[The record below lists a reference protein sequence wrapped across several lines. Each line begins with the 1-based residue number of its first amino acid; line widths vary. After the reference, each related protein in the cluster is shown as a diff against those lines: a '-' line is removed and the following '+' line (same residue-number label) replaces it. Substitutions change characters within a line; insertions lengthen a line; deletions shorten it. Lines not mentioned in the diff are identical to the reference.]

1 MKRLFFTLFAA
12 AFMCSGAS
20 AQISAFPIETTWGVE
35 GYTLPRTVI
44 VVSVTQQR
52 EVIIRGPYARYAAEY
67 LGVTGAPMSDR
78 ETYSILGASL
88 SWSAEPDPNQ
98 VYGLDPK
105 KSGDV
110 KVFNW
115 LAPSAELSTT
125 AHLEDVDFLDAK
137 FGGRT
142 PFKDMGTSTV
152 VENSLGQSVFNSSAV
167 EKSEQQ
173 MAADAASIIF
183 KLRKRRVELITAEL
197 GENVFGA
204 GMDAAL
210 KEIARLEEEYVS
222 LFLGK
227 RMVQKN
233 EVKFLVIP
241 NAADQRAVAFR
252 FTPEGGVVSAS
263 DLTATPVSI
272 EFKSLDSG
280 AQAQDKAVRGGV
292 TYRIPQLCEVTLNDG
307 VKVLTQSNIPIF
319 QKGVL
324 HTAPML

>member
-1 MKRLFFTLFAA
+1 MKKLLFTLFAA
-12 AFMCSGAS
+12 AMVCSGAN
-20 AQISAFPIETTWGVE
+20 AQISAFPIKTTWGVE
-35 GYTLPRTVI
+35 GYTLPRTVV

-78 ETYSILGASL
+78 QTYTILGASL
-88 SWSAEPDPNQ
+88 SWSAEPDPVQ
-98 VYGLDPK
+98 VYALDEK
-105 KSGDV
+105 KRSEV

-115 LAPSAELSTT
+115 LSANEELSQTEQ
-125 AHLEDVDFLDAK
+125 LEDVDFLDAK

-152 VENSLGQSVFNSSAV
+152 VENSMGQSVFNSSAV

-173 MAADAASIIF
+173 MAADAAATIF

-204 GMDAAL
+204 GLEAAL

-241 NAADQRAVAFR
+241 TAEDERTVAFR

-263 DLTATPVSI
+263 DLTATPISL
-272 EFKSLDSG
+272 EFKNI
-280 AQAQDKAVRGGV
+280 DKATPQQSKEVRGGV
-292 TYRIPQLCEVTLNDG
+292 VYRIPQLCEVTLNDG
-307 VKVLTQSNIPIF
+307 TRTLTQSNIPIF
-319 QKGVL
+319 QKGLL